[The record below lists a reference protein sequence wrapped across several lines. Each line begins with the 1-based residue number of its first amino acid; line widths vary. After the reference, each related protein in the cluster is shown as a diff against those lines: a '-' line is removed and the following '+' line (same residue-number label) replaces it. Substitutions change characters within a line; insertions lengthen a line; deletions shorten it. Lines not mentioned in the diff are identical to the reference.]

1 MCSRLQVLSKTLKF
15 QIRDMGRL
23 RPRLSIFYDKKQPFS
38 VNVFQA
44 KVCTHILVQLQAHFV
59 RSLEIPAKTT
69 VLYVFSE
76 EVIRKP
82 QHQKKLP
89 TFSHFFQSREMVQFQ
104 LKTESDAMFNLPPNM
119 LSVSMFTL

>member
-1 MCSRLQVLSKTLKF
+1 M
-15 QIRDMGRL
+15 
-23 RPRLSIFYDKKQPFS
+23 
-38 VNVFQA
+38 FQA
-44 KVCTHILVQLQAHFV
+44 KVCTHILVQLQGHFV

-89 TFSHFFQSREMVQFQ
+89 TFFHFFQSREMVQFE
-104 LKTESDAMFNLPPNM
+104 LKTETVATFKLPPNM
-119 LSVSMFTL
+119 LSVSKFTL